1 MAEGD
6 QQERTEQP
14 TSKRRE
20 DFRKKGQVAQSK
32 EMHTAALL
40 SGMLLLWFF
49 YAPVFWD
56 EFKELLGN
64 LWFLGGTF
72 DLTPLSVVNLAI
84 TVTGQVAL
92 LLAPALLLVL
102 VIGFFSTYLQIGWL
116 FTTKPLEPDLA
127 KFNPVSGMA
136 KLFSKRSLVELVK
149 SLAKVLLVGTIA
161 YLTVRGEFERSL
173 LLIDMTPVDAVRFIG
188 RVAALVLL
196 KSSGI
201 LLVLGILDLVYQR
214 WEMEQKMK
222 MTKQE
227 VKEEFKDAEGDPYIK
242 ARIRSIQMEMS
253 RKRMMAA
260 IPKADVVITNPTHL
274 SVAVSYVREEMDA
287 PQIVAKGADHLA
299 MRIREIARENRVPLV
314 ENKPVAQALYQL
326 EVGAQVPEE
335 LFQAVAEILAYVY
348 NLKGNPPGRR

>member
-1 MAEGD
+1 
-6 QQERTEQP
+6 
-14 TSKRRE
+14 
-20 DFRKKGQVAQSK
+20 
-32 EMHTAALL
+32 
-40 SGMLLLWFF
+40 
-49 YAPVFWD
+49 
-56 EFKELLGN
+56 
-64 LWFLGGTF
+64 
-72 DLTPLSVVNLAI
+72 
-84 TVTGQVAL
+84 
-92 LLAPALLLVL
+92 
-102 VIGFFSTYLQIGWL
+102 
-116 FTTKPLEPDLA
+116 
-127 KFNPVSGMA
+127 MA

>member
-6 QQERTEQP
+6 QQEKTEQA

-32 EMHTAALL
+32 EVHTAALL

-49 YAPVFWD
+49 YAPLFWD
-56 EFKELLGN
+56 EFKELLAN
-64 LWFLGGTF
+64 LWLLSGTLE
-72 DLTPLSVVNLAI
+72 LTPLSVVNLAF
-84 TVTGQVAL
+84 TVIGRIAL
-92 LLAPALLLVL
+92 LLAPMLLLVL
-102 VIGFFSTYLQIGWL
+102 VVGFFSTFLQIGWL
-116 FTTKPLEPDLA
+116 FTFKPLQPDLA
-127 KFNPVSGMA
+127 KFNPVSGLA
-136 KLFSKRSLVELVK
+136 KMVSKRSLVELVK
-149 SLAKVLLVGTIA
+149 SLAKVLLVGAVA

-173 LLIDMTPVDAVRFIG
+173 LLVDMTPVDTVRFIG
-188 RVAALVLL
+188 RLAALILL
-196 KSSGI
+196 KSCGI
-201 LLVLGILDLVYQR
+201 LLILGILDLVYQR
-214 WEMEQKMK
+214 WEMEEKMK

-242 ARIRSIQMEMS
+242 ARVRSIQMEMS

-260 IPKADVVITNPTHL
+260 VPTADVVITNPTHL

-287 PQIVAKGADHLA
+287 PQIVAKGADNLA

-314 ENKPVAQALYQL
+314 ENKPVARGLYQL
-326 EVGAQVPEE
+326 EVGDQVPEE

-348 NLKGNPPGRR
+348 SLKGNSPGRR